1 MGETAPEHKFNA
13 GKWVVSELRAARAA
27 ESEKNSGAAEGKL
40 RLLDVGAIK
49 NQYLDHGAWL
59 DVTAIDL
66 NPQHPSVIKADFF
79 EFSRE
84 CVVAATM
91 RRIRFAY
98 QRICGGWV
106 VRPIRCR
113 EPFDVAVLSLV
124 INFVGDPRR
133 KGEMLVRCQALV
145 RDGGT
150 LFIVLPLACVNNSRY
165 RTTYT
170 RPH

>member
-91 RRIRFAY
+91 RHTLRIPTHMWWVV
-98 QRICGGWV
+98 GGWCG
-106 VRPIRCR
+106 RLGAGSRSTWRC
-113 EPFDVAVLSLV
+113 E
-124 INFVGDPRR
+124 
-133 KGEMLVRCQALV
+133 
-145 RDGGT
+145 
-150 LFIVLPLACVNNSRY
+150 
-165 RTTYT
+165 
-170 RPH
+170 